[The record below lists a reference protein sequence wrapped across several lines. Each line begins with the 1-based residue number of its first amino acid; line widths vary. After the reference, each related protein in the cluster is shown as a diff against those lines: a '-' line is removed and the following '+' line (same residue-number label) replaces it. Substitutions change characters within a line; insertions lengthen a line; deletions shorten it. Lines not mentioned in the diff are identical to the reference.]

1 MEKLKFITC
10 SGVNEN
16 ISDVGELFVLSQK
29 YPQIEFGVQVSGRKC
44 SFNSERFKWIRDI
57 LRYSLVNCLP
67 INMSLHINQDW
78 VEGLCQGQ
86 IVDELLE
93 LLNMRTFNKKL
104 LFKRVQLNFRIGR
117 EKDPNFDKLYK
128 ILSDYSTFERRF
140 ILSYNDFN
148 VQIIKELYKEGVHFD
163 CLYDTS
169 FGEGITPVSRN
180 APAFAD
186 FDILQGYAGGISPD
200 NVKDELKK
208 IAEVVPTERAFFI
221 DAEGKLKNSNG
232 IVSLKKCEQY
242 VINALEWQKSL

>member
-93 LLNMRTFNKKL
+93 LLNML
-104 LFKRVQLNFRIGR
+104 LK
-117 EKDPNFDKLYK
+117 
-128 ILSDYSTFERRF
+128 
-140 ILSYNDFN
+140 
-148 VQIIKELYKEGVHFD
+148 
-163 CLYDTS
+163 
-169 FGEGITPVSRN
+169 
-180 APAFAD
+180 
-186 FDILQGYAGGISPD
+186 
-200 NVKDELKK
+200 
-208 IAEVVPTERAFFI
+208 
-221 DAEGKLKNSNG
+221 
-232 IVSLKKCEQY
+232 
-242 VINALEWQKSL
+242 